1 MPSRRNFLK
10 STSLSLVAPIGFT
23 SFAKSKGS
31 SESKKNTG
39 VGHPLQLGIAG
50 YSFLNFNVD
59 QAITIMQRVEIK
71 TLSIKDFNLPLNST
85 PEEIDAVNAK
95 FHAAG
100 ITIYGVGVIYMKTEA
115 ELDNA
120 FQYARKVG
128 VNLIVCAPN
137 YELLPKLE
145 QRVKSFDIRAA
156 IHNHGPEDKLYP
168 GPGDVFDR
176 IRGLDKRIGLCL
188 DIGHAMRA
196 GIDPVKAVIDYG
208 SRIFDMHI
216 KDVSEAVAAGK
227 SIEVGRGIIDF
238 PELIRALKQISYS
251 GKCSFEYENLMK
263 DPLPGIAESEG
274 FFRGVER
281 SLG

>member
-1 MPSRRNFLK
+1 L
-10 STSLSLVAPIGFT
+10 APIGFN
-23 SFAKSKGS
+23 SFAKSKDIPGF
-31 SESKKNTG
+31 KKNAG
-39 VGHPLQLGIAG
+39 VDHSLQLGIAG

-85 PEEIDAVNAK
+85 REEIDAVNAK
-95 FHAAG
+95 FRAAG

-120 FQYARKVG
+120 FEYAKKVG

-137 YELLPKLE
+137 YELLPRLE
-145 QRVKSFDIRAA
+145 QQVKSFDIRAA

-168 GPGDVFDR
+168 GPADVFDR
-176 IRGLDKRIGLCL
+176 VKDLDKRVGLCL

-196 GIDPVKAVIDYG
+196 GVDPAKAVIDYG

-216 KDVSEAVAAGK
+216 KDVSEAVSSGK
-227 SIEVGRGIIDF
+227 SIEVGRGVIDF
-238 PELIRALKQISYS
+238 PELIRALKKIGYS

-281 SLG
+281 SLI